1 MATFQEDPIESGP
14 TYRTTEVDGR
24 DPRRLDEFA
33 GENTM
38 RSSRTAF
45 RTLPSGPPLR

>member
-38 RSSRTAF
+38 RSSRRAF